1 MFNVKENDQHLNYY
15 LCGGIAGGL
24 ASIPTT
30 PFDVIK
36 TKLNTQACLNHPC
49 EKRPVCQKIGKK
61 TQTFKNCGNNQPNF
75 INQPAQMLFG
85 TTNT

>member
-1 MFNVKENDQHLNYY
+1 M
-15 LCGGIAGGL
+15 

-49 EKRPVCQKIGKK
+49 EKRSVCESMSKK
-61 TQTFKNCGNNQPNF
+61 TQKFKPYNNVSSNVGNSPV
-75 INQPAQMLFG
+75 QMLFTS
-85 TTNT
+85 TTTEIKYRNIVDTTATIYRE

>member
-1 MFNVKENDQHLNYY
+1 MNVPFSSMIVMMNEKLKQLFNVKENNHHLSYY
-15 LCGGIAGGL
+15 VCGGIAGGL

-49 EKRPVCQKIGKK
+49 EKRSVC
-61 TQTFKNCGNNQPNF
+61 
-75 INQPAQMLFG
+75 
-85 TTNT
+85 